1 MIESSMRFDPS
12 KIEEDPEL
20 SVALDA
26 VGADRSFCAQVF
38 AWCCYAFDKNSPLM
52 GGMKLRLD
60 ERREKA
66 IEMADLHD
74 DVADL
79 IRGWTD
85 KVQEAVTEWFKAYD
99 IPEFELWVSLSI
111 KVRQMNA
118 EVRKPINTAEMKPD
132 DAGRMIKV
140 HCDAANDH
148 CELSAKLREVT
159 HSIFSDNIT
168 VASDVKRQ
176 AIKKVTPESR
186 YA

>member
-20 SVALDA
+20 AVALDA
-26 VGADRSFCAQVF
+26 FGADRSFCAQVF

-66 IEMADLHD
+66 IEMANLHA
-74 DVADL
+74 DVAQL
-79 IRGWTD
+79 IREWTD
-85 KVQEAVTEWFKAYD
+85 NVQDAVTEWFRAYD
-99 IPEFELWVSLSI
+99 IPDFELWVSLSI
-111 KVRQMNA
+111 KVQQMNA
-118 EVRKPINTAEMKPD
+118 EVRKPINTEGMKPD
-132 DAGRMIKV
+132 DAGRMIKL
-140 HCDAANDH
+140 HCDAANDL
-148 CELSAKLREVT
+148 CVLTAKLREVT
-159 HSIFSDNIT
+159 QSVFSDNIT

-176 AIKKVTPESR
+176 AIMKVTPEAR